1 MKNNFGKIL
10 TELLVLI
17 ILEGTK
23 LYSSGRSQRE
33 FLLEFDK
40 DESKPD
46 FSLLN
51 TQIRKWI
58 ES

>member
-51 TQIRKWI
+51 TQILKWI

>member
-17 ILEGTK
+17 TLEGTK
-23 LYSSGRSQRE
+23 LYSSGRSYLE

-51 TQIRKWI
+51 TQVRKWI